1 VVPPDSVQ
9 WCGAA
14 TLTTDA
20 DYTAHLRVVPA
31 HDKST
36 LRVALCET
44 CVLKLA
50 AMHAAYATWVVE
62 GPRTPDCYNFH
73 NRDVDMRAMVY
84 LSWGF
89 IVLNW

>member
-1 VVPPDSVQ
+1 
-9 WCGAA
+9 
-14 TLTTDA
+14 
-20 DYTAHLRVVPA
+20 
-31 HDKST
+31 
-36 LRVALCET
+36 
-44 CVLKLA
+44 
-50 AMHAAYATWVVE
+50 MHAAYATWVVE

>member
-1 VVPPDSVQ
+1 MSR
-9 WCGAA
+9 
-14 TLTTDA
+14 TL
-20 DYTAHLRVVPA
+20 P
-31 HDKST
+31 
-36 LRVALCET
+36 
-44 CVLKLA
+44 